1 MKGFAVAIIFV
12 IINVIAATI
21 FLIVTTTS
29 ISSSI
34 LEEEKL
40 SKEALERILE
50 VYSNKNIASR
60 EYYNAIIKIPR
71 LDVYTVNALGNYI
84 SRVERIENDISLI
97 DKPLTFQ
104 EYQYLQARIQENIN
118 KINYVAR
125 NYPTLRN
132 NVGYMN
138 TSRNLTPIIEDERN
152 SIKTYNNHIIEYNKL
167 TSNFPSNIVAGI
179 MGKFP
184 YLTFET
190 GTNIISQTER
200 LFN

>member
-118 KINYVAR
+118 KINY
-125 NYPTLRN
+125 N
-132 NVGYMN
+132 N
-138 TSRNLTPIIEDERN
+138 S
-152 SIKTYNNHIIEYNKL
+152 H
-167 TSNFPSNIVAGI
+167 
-179 MGKFP
+179 
-184 YLTFET
+184 
-190 GTNIISQTER
+190 
-200 LFN
+200 